1 MKRVM
6 LNHPGKQVVMA
17 AVTMKQI
24 EDLTI
29 LSVGLGTDKTL

>member
-6 LNHPGKQVVMA
+6 LSHRGKQVVMA
-17 AVTMKQI
+17 AVTMKQK

-29 LSVGLGTDKTL
+29 LPMGLGADKTL